1 MLIRIILFVFLG
13 YILVKTF
20 KFLKSLFTIMNRKKE
35 DDKIYDT
42 SAQKSKIDKKDV
54 IDAQFEEI
62 EVKDDS
68 SSNK

>member
-1 MLIRIILFVFLG
+1 MFIRIILFVFLG

-20 KFLKSLFTIMNRKKE
+20 KFLKSLYTIMNSKKE
-35 DDKIYDT
+35 EDKIYDT